1 MKLDIYNKNNI
12 VKTYT
17 LDKYAIKFFTVEDFF
32 ETIKIDELKSTD
44 NDAIFELVLKA
55 LPRSMPIIKQLIQD
69 VFDDISEDEIRNT
82 KMQDITTLIVD
93 IVKYAIKEMSIGI
106 NSKN

>member
-17 LDKYAIKFFTVEDFF
+17 VDKYAIKFFTVEDFF
-32 ETIKIDELKSTD
+32 ETIKIDELKST
-44 NDAIFELVLKA
+44 NDDDIFKLVLKA
-55 LPRSMPIIKQLIQD
+55 LPGSMPIIKQLIQD

-82 KMQDITTLIVD
+82 RMQDITTLIVD
-93 IVKYAIKEMSIGI
+93 IVKYSITEMSIGI